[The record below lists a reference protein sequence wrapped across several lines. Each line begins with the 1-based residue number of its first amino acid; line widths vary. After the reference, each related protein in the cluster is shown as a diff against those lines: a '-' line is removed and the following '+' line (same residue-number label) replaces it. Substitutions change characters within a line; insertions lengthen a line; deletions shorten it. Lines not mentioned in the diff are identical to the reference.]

1 MTHLKLPSPALVI
14 ACLALLV
21 SLSGTAIAASP
32 VVKRALFA
40 DNAGKVQGKTAAQL
54 AALPS
59 PSSSSA
65 GLLSS
70 KTQADSLAATA
81 EREFVIGCDAGKKI
95 VSAGYSSDGAV
106 FSFDSRPMSDTTW
119 GIYLANASSSRAAA
133 VSLYAVC
140 LG

>member
-40 DNAGKVQGKTAAQL
+40 DNAGKLQGKTAAQI
-54 AALPS
+54 ASLPG

-65 GLLSS
+65 GLLSN
-70 KTQADSLAATA
+70 KTQADTIAADSG
-81 EREFVIGCDAGKKI
+81 REFVIACDGGKK
-95 VSAGYSSDGAV
+95 VVAAGYSSDGAV
-106 FSFDSRPMSDTTW
+106 LAWDSRPMSDTSW
-119 GIYLANASSSRAAA
+119 GIYLTNVSESRAAA

>member
-65 GLLSS
+65 GLLSN
-70 KTQADSLAATA
+70 KTQADSIAADSG
-81 EREFVIGCDAGKKI
+81 REFVISCDAGKKI
-95 VSAGYSSDGAV
+95 VSAGYSSTGAV
-106 FSFDSRPMSDTTW
+106 LSWDSRPMSDTTW
-119 GIYLANASSSRAAA
+119 GIYLANVSASQAAS

>member
-1 MTHLKLPSPALVI
+1 VTNLRLPSPALVI

-40 DNAGKVQGKTAAQL
+40 DNAGKVQGRNAAQL

-70 KTQADSLAATA
+70 KNQPDSLAPNGA
-81 EREFVIGCDAGKKI
+81 REFVVACDAGKKI
-95 VSAGYSSDGAV
+95 VSGGFSSDGAV
-106 FSFDSRPMSDTTW
+106 LAWDSRPMSDSAW
-119 GIYLANASSSRAAA
+119 GIFLSNVSSTQAASI
-133 VSLYAVC
+133 SLYAVC

>member
-1 MTHLKLPSPALVI
+1 MTNLRLPSPALVI

-21 SLSGTAIAASP
+21 SVSGTAVAATP

-40 DNAGKVQGKTAAQL
+40 DNAAKVQGKTAAQL

-59 PSSSSA
+59 PSSSAA

-70 KTQADSLAATA
+70 KTQADSLAPGS
-81 EREFVIGCDAGKKI
+81 EREFVVGCDAGKKI
-95 VSAGYSSDGAV
+95 VSGGFSSDGAV
-106 FSFDSRPMSDTTW
+106 LAWDSRPMSDSTW
-119 GIYLANASSSRAAA
+119 GIYLGNISSSRAAA

>member
-1 MTHLKLPSPALVI
+1 MTHLRLPSPAMVI

-70 KTQADSLAATA
+70 KTQPDSLAPAG
-81 EREFVIGCDAGKKI
+81 EREFVVGCDAGKKI
-95 VSAGYSSDGAV
+95 VSGGFSSDGAV
-106 FSFDSRPMSDTTW
+106 LAWDSRPMSDSTW
-119 GIYLANASSSRAAA
+119 GIFLTNVSTTRAAA
-133 VSLYAVC
+133 VTLYAVC